1 MYECDLNY
9 TNTQYNANIKMT
21 YSLHP
26 KEQNIISEYSKL
38 SIKEIL
44 KYMELEMFKYNKK
57 VDFKVKKN

>member
-1 MYECDLNY
+1 
-9 TNTQYNANIKMT
+9 MT

>member
-1 MYECDLNY
+1 MCDLNY

-38 SIKEIL
+38 SIKEIFEV
-44 KYMELEMFKYNKK
+44 YGIGN
-57 VDFKVKKN
+57 V

>member
-1 MYECDLNY
+1 
-9 TNTQYNANIKMT
+9 MT

-57 VDFKVKKN
+57 VDFKDKKN